1 MPWKIMM
8 GEDTGGLVLAAGVV
22 ANQKEIARDVCPVE
36 FLKQV
41 IRYSKGGNFTQP
53 N

>member
-1 MPWKIMM
+1 M

-22 ANQKEIARDVCPVE
+22 ANQKEMTQDFCPVE

-41 IRYSKGGNFTQP
+41 IRYSKGGNVTQS